1 MQYGTVKWFAPQK
14 GYGFITG
21 DDGVDAFVHQSEIRK
36 EGFRS
41 LDTGDRVGY
50 ETIVTEKG
58 MSAVGV
64 ASEGEE

>member
-1 MQYGTVKWFAPQK
+1 MQYGTVKWFDPQK

>member
-1 MQYGTVKWFAPQK
+1 MQYGTVKWFDSQK

-21 DDGVDAFVHQSEIRK
+21 DDGIDAFVHQSEIRK

-50 ETIVTEKG
+50 KTIVTEKG